1 MPSSASRAWLA
12 CAKPP
17 SWSSAVV
24 ASVVASGR
32 PSCWPAPASPVCV
45 LIDFDYS
52 VLAHVGTEKY
62 ELWRGGADG
71 AGLLQ
76 GADWVVDAI
85 DNIGIKVELLAHCVQ
100 SNIKVFSFM
109 GAGTTLDPTRM
120 DLSATHYDPLA
131 RAVRQPN
138 SELTTG
144 AVDELAPLRDFDVP
158 IFKLPMLGPI
168 PALLDLKIATYV
180 LCQLAGRPI
189 DRPTLARPVALQ
201 VAHRW
206 QTDQVDRAAPRSMG
220 VARYDA
226 QGSPFASQPRILRRG
241 GDEGGSAMSRVFS
254 RPDEGHEADLGLNPP
269 QGYVDALGEPI
280 NPARF
285 DNGIIIS
292 SSEEVWGIEAARVTH
307 ARRFGEWEFHWMPTV
322 LRALQYHLRKHV

>member
-1 MPSSASRAWLA
+1 MLSSASRAWFA

-45 LIDFDYS
+45 LIDFDYLRC
-52 VLAHVGTEKY
+52 VARALQAVAPFVQVDPRV

-131 RAVRQPN
+131 RAVRQR
-138 SELTTG
+138 
-144 AVDELAPLRDFDVP
+144 LR
-158 IFKLPMLGPI
+158 
-168 PALLDLKIATYV
+168 A
-180 LCQLAGRPI
+180 
-189 DRPTLARPVALQ
+189 
-201 VAHRW
+201 
-206 QTDQVDRAAPRSMG
+206 
-220 VARYDA
+220 
-226 QGSPFASQPRILRRG
+226 
-241 GDEGGSAMSRVFS
+241 VFS
-254 RPDEGHEADLGLNPP
+254 RSQRSSPP
-269 QGYVDALGEPI
+269 
-280 NPARF
+280 
-285 DNGIIIS
+285 
-292 SSEEVWGIEAARVTH
+292 
-307 ARRFGEWEFHWMPTV
+307 MPP
-322 LRALQYHLRKHV
+322 